1 MATETEQELRKEL
14 ADERRELTQ
23 AVGSL
28 REELGDAAARG
39 KKIGT
44 AVGAAT
50 GAAVVGRIVFRIVR
64 RVRRRE
70 DD

>member
-28 REELGDAAARG
+28 RDELGEAAARG
-39 KKIGT
+39 KKIGA

-50 GAAVVGRIVFRIVR
+50 GAAVLARIVVR
-64 RVRRRE
+64 LVRRRR
-70 DD
+70 DDSSD